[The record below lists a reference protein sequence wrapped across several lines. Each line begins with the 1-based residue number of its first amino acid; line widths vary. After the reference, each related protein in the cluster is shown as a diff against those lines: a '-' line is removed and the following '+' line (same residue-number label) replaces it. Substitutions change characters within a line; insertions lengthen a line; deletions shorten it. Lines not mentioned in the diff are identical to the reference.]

1 MPAPSGYSV
10 PVAPGSGLEAVY
22 ERAPVPPP
30 SPPPPVAVVNPS
42 ASPVGTVVGV
52 VPPQPPVATV
62 VAPPAPTQEELQ
74 AKNLIDAKLAEG
86 RTFTKPAYFPPEP
99 EEAAPPAEEE
109 EESKDE
115 AAPPDAVSDLEARLN
130 ALRR

>member
-1 MPAPSGYSV
+1 MCIRDSSV

-42 ASPVGTVVGV
+42 ASPVGQVVGV
-52 VPPQPPVATV
+52 VPPEPPVATV
-62 VAPPAPTQEELQ
+62 VAPPAPTEDEMHQ
-74 AKNLIDAKLAEG
+74 KNLIDAKLAEG
-86 RTFTKPAYFPPEP
+86 RTFTKPAYFPEEP
-99 EEAAPPAEEE
+99 DEEE
-109 EESKDE
+109 DESKDD
-115 AAPPDAVSDLEARLN
+115 APPDAVSDLEARLN